1 MLAFIFNPATLYGLL
16 AGGAAVFAEYLY
28 RTLDGTAI
36 QWVESLWMWIFLQL
50 IISYGIYKLVNLPG
64 LTLIDSL
71 IVFSSSTILL
81 RVILTV
87 FVLGDVVKTGTWI
100 ALGLLLLARV
110 VQSLWK

>member
-1 MLAFIFNPATLYGLL
+1 MGFIFNPATLYGLM
-16 AGGAAVFAEYLY
+16 AGSAAVFAEYLY
-28 RTLDGTAI
+28 RQLDGTTGA
-36 QWVESLWMWIFLQL
+36 WVDTLPMWILLQL
-50 IISYGIYKLVNLPG
+50 TISYGIYKLVNIPG

-81 RVILTV
+81 RVLLTL
-87 FVLGDVVKTGTWI
+87 FVLGDTVRVGTWI